1 MEENEALKQQLA
13 AKEST
18 EQSFP
23 RRINESLAEAKGYL
37 AMDAK
42 ALESKLVD
50 DLERKVRAQ
59 QVSLNDTNKA
69 FSKSER
75 NSGNYKKNPSP
86 S

>member
-13 AKEST
+13 AKERT
-18 EQSFP
+18 EQSR